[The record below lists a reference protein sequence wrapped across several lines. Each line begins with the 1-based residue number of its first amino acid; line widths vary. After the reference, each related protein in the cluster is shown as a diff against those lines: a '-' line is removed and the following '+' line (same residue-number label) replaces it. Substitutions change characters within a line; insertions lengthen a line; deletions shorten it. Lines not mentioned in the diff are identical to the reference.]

1 MPQLSAAPS
10 NMRLVEGGVFKMGSS
25 AFYPEEAPC
34 RKVRVASFWVD
45 ETPVTNAQFAAFVAA
60 TGYKTFAETPPD
72 PRDYPGMDPALA
84 VAGSLVFTM
93 TDRPVDLGDPS
104 QWWRWVAG
112 ACWRHPLGPESDIA
126 DILDHPVVHVTHQD
140 AAAYAAWAGKRLP
153 TEAEFEFAAR
163 GGLEDA
169 EYAWGDE
176 LTPGGEHRA
185 NTWQGLFPFANTAA
199 DGWVRTSPVRAFP
212 TNGYGIHDMIGNV
225 WEICEDWWSLP
236 GDARPRKKSA
246 CCAIDNPRGGFRA
259 KSFDPAQ
266 PTAKIPRKVI
276 KGGSHLCAPSYCQRY
291 RPAARHPQS
300 IDSSTSHI
308 GFRCV
313 MDHRVD

>member
-1 MPQLSAAPS
+1 MSSTPASAPPNMQLVP
-10 NMRLVEGGVFKMGSS
+10 GGVFMMGSS
-25 AFYPEEAPC
+25 AFYPEEAPR

-45 ETPVTNAQFAAFVAA
+45 ETPVTNAQFAAFVDA
-60 TGYKTFAETPPD
+60 TGYRTFAETAPD

-112 ACWRHPLGPESDIA
+112 ACWRHPLGPESGIE
-126 DILDHPVVHVTHQD
+126 DILDHPAVHVTHQD

-163 GGLEDA
+163 GGLVDA

-199 DGWVRTSPVRAFP
+199 DGWVRTSPVREFP
-212 TNGYGIHDMIGNV
+212 ANGYGIHDMIGNV

-236 GDARPRKKSA
+236 GDARPRKKSS

-259 KSFDPAQ
+259 KSHDPSE

-313 MDHRVD
+313 MDAA

>member
-1 MPQLSAAPS
+1 MTMPHFARPIEYAPC
-10 NMRLVEGGVFKMGSS
+10 RRRRVHDGIFGL
-25 AFYPEEAPC
+25 YPEEAPC

-112 ACWRHPLGPESDIA
+112 CWRHPLGPESDIA

-169 EYAWGDE
+169 EYAWG
-176 LTPGGEHRA
+176 
-185 NTWQGLFPFANTAA
+185 
-199 DGWVRTSPVRAFP
+199 
-212 TNGYGIHDMIGNV
+212 TN
-225 WEICEDWWSLP
+225 
-236 GDARPRKKSA
+236 
-246 CCAIDNPRGGFRA
+246 
-259 KSFDPAQ
+259 
-266 PTAKIPRKVI
+266 
-276 KGGSHLCAPSYCQRY
+276 
-291 RPAARHPQS
+291 
-300 IDSSTSHI
+300 
-308 GFRCV
+308 
-313 MDHRVD
+313 

>member
-1 MPQLSAAPS
+1 MPALAG
-10 NMRLVEGGVFKMGSS
+10 MCRVEGGTFTMGST
-25 AFYPEEAPC
+25 AFYPEEAPL
-34 RKVRVASFWVD
+34 RKVRVASFWMD
-45 ETPVTNAQFAAFVAA
+45 EVPVTNAQFTAFVEA
-60 TGYKTFAETPPD
+60 TGYRSFAETAPD
-72 PRDYPGMDPALA
+72 PRDYPDMDPALA

-104 QWWRWVAG
+104 QWWQWVAG
-112 ACWRHPLGPESDIA
+112 ACWRHPLGPDSSIA
-126 DILDHPVVHVTHQD
+126 DIMDHPVVQVTYQD
-140 AAAYAAWAGKRLP
+140 AAAYAAWAGKSLP

-163 GGLEDA
+163 GGLEGH
-169 EYAWGDE
+169 EFAWGDA
-176 LTPGGEHRA
+176 LTPDGQHRA
-185 NTWQGLFPFANTAA
+185 NTWQGLFPMANTAQ
-199 DGWVRTSPVRAFP
+199 DGWVRTSPVKAFP
-212 TNGYGIHDMIGNV
+212 PNPYGLYDLIGNV

-236 GDARPRKKSA
+236 ADTRPRKKSP

-266 PTAKIPRKVI
+266 PSSKIPRKVI

-300 IDSSTSHI
+300 VDSSTTHI

-313 MDHRVD
+313 VRDV